1 MRLVWSPL
9 AEQQV
14 DEALAYIAADDAT
27 AARGWLEE
35 LLERVA
41 ALRRFPDSG
50 RVVPELGRDEI
61 RELLVGSYRVIY
73 RHRDDLVEIAVIRHQ
88 ARHFDV
94 DELAR

>member
-1 MRLVWSPL
+1 VRLVWSAL

-14 DEALAYIAADDAT
+14 DEALAHIAAADAA
-27 AARGWLEE
+27 AARRWLEE
-35 LLERVA
+35 LLERVD

-50 RVVPELGRDEI
+50 RMVPELGRDEI
-61 RELLVGSYRVIY
+61 RELLVGSYRVVY
-73 RHRDDLVEIAVIRHQ
+73 RHRGDLVEIAVIRHQ

>member
-1 MRLVWSPL
+1 VRLVWSRL
-9 AEQQV
+9 ADRQV
-14 DEALAYIAADDAT
+14 DEALAYIAADDAV
-27 AARGWLEE
+27 AARRWLEE

-50 RVVPELGRDEI
+50 RVVPELGREEI

-73 RHRDDLVEIAVIRHQ
+73 RHRGDLVEIAVVRHQ
-88 ARHFDV
+88 ERHFDA

>member
-9 AEQQV
+9 AEQHV
-14 DEALAYIAADDAT
+14 EEALAFIAADDA
-27 AARGWLEE
+27 AASRRWLEE
-35 LLERVA
+35 LLERVE

-50 RVVPELGRDEI
+50 RVVPELERDEI

-73 RHRDDLVEIAVIRHQ
+73 RHRGDLVEIAVTRLQ

>member
-1 MRLVWSPL
+1 VRLVWSRL
-9 AEQQV
+9 ADRQV
-14 DEALAYIAADDAT
+14 DEALAYIAADDAV
-27 AARGWLEE
+27 AARRWLEE

-50 RVVPELGRDEI
+50 RVVPELGREEI

-73 RHRDDLVEIAVIRHQ
+73 RHRGDLVEIAVVRHQ
-88 ARHFDV
+88 ARHFDE

>member
-1 MRLVWSPL
+1 MRLVWAPL
-9 AEQQV
+9 ADRQV
-14 DEALAYIAADDAT
+14 DEVLADIAADDLA
-27 AARGWLEE
+27 AARRWLED

-73 RHRDDLVEIAVIRHQ
+73 RHRGDLVEIAVIRHQ
-88 ARHFDV
+88 ARHFDE